1 MSLVERE
8 GSNVHPCAEMLN
20 DGGRRVPVGENGPG
34 KRSMGVGRKEGVWMD
49 GRLRQL
55 RESVSKASAPKLNQR
70 QPPRRYVSNADPLLT
85 QRRGV
90 ALSADDAITLN
101 C

>member
-70 QPPRRYVSNADPLLT
+70 QPP
-85 QRRGV
+85 GV
-90 ALSADDAITLN
+90 MSQTPTHSSLKDAVWHSPPMTR
-101 C
+101 

>member
-55 RESVSKASAPKLNQR
+55 RESVRLAHRNSTSDHLPALCLKRRPTPHSKTRCGTL
-70 QPPRRYVSNADPLLT
+70 RR
-85 QRRGV
+85 
-90 ALSADDAITLN
+90 
-101 C
+101 